1 MQLLKYLLFRMIDE
15 SSEYPKNKQKL
26 ILISL
31 FVDKIKNLIDE
42 QREARFANNKLEI
55 EKLLFLIYQD
65 CERNVK

>member
-1 MQLLKYLLFRMIDE
+1 MQLLKYLHFRMIDE

-26 ILISL
+26 RLISL

-55 EKLLFLIYQD
+55 EKLLFLD
-65 CERNVK
+65 